1 MSSPAPPGWGLC
13 VYHNDS
19 ATNPSDDR
27 TRATHLPVTATGTL
41 APSGV
46 QYDIGHGRH
55 QVVVAEVG
63 ATMRSYTVGGKAML
77 DGFDVDAVCDSGRGQ
92 VLAPWPNRLGDGR
105 YRYDGRDAQ
114 AALDEPGRHNAIHG
128 LVRWLPWHVVSRA
141 QNVLALGCTLHPQP
155 GYPWRLALVVEYRL
169 GRDGL
174 TVTTTATNVD
184 RSPAPFG
191 IGFHPYLTLSTPID
205 ATSLAVPARRRLV
218 TDDRG
223 LPTTSTSVVGSAFDF
238 TAPRW
243 IGPTELDTAFT
254 DLRRDPDGLA
264 RVELDDTAGGRGVT
278 LWMDDRFGHVMVF
291 TGDTLEPVT
300 RRRSSIA
307 VEPMSCPPD
316 ALRSGVDLVRLE
328 PGVPWSGRWGI
339 SPR

>member
-1 MSSPAPPGWGLC
+1 
-13 VYHNDS
+13 
-19 ATNPSDDR
+19 
-27 TRATHLPVTATGTL
+27 LPVTSTGTT

-55 QVVVAEVG
+55 QVVVTEVG
-63 ATMRSYTVGGKAML
+63 ATIRSYTVGGAPVL
-77 DGFDVDAVCDSGRGQ
+77 DGFALDAMCDSGRGQ

-105 YRYDGRDAQ
+105 YSFEGRDGL
-114 AALDEPGRHNAIHG
+114 AALDEPDHHNAIHG
-128 LVRWLPWHVVSRA
+128 LVRWLPWQVLSRA
-141 QNVLALGCTLHPQP
+141 QNVLSLGCTLHPQP
-155 GYPWRLALVVEYRL
+155 GYPWRLALAIEYRL

-174 TVTTTATNVD
+174 SVSAGVTNLD
-184 RSPAPFG
+184 RVPAPFG

-218 TDDRG
+218 ADERG
-223 LPTTSTSVVGSAFDF
+223 LPTATAAVAGSALDF

-243 IGPTELDTAFT
+243 IGDTVLDTAFT
-254 DLRRDPDGLA
+254 DLRRDRDGMA

-278 LWMDDRFGHVMVF
+278 VWMDEHFSHVMVF

-316 ALRSGVDLVRLE
+316 ALRSGVDLIRLE
-328 PGVPWSGRWGI
+328 PGASWSGRWGI
-339 SPR
+339 TPR